1 MNIKFNND
9 QKVTMFNKVP
19 EVTIFFWLVKMMST
33 TVGETA
39 ADFLTYNLHMGL
51 AITTAITGVLFLGT
65 LFLQLKS
72 KQYIPWV
79 YWSTVVMISV
89 LGTLITD
96 DLVDNF
102 GVALQTTTIVFS
114 LALLI
119 TFALWYV
126 SEKTLSIHSINT
138 TKRELYYWTAILFT
152 FALGTSAGD
161 QVAESLDVGYA
172 LSGLI
177 FGALIG
183 LSALAYYVANANSV
197 LIFWVAYILT
207 RPFGASFGDYLSQ
220 PVENGGLGLGTTSTS
235 FLFITVIAVLVV
247 HMTICKKSQLFSN

>member
-1 MNIKFNND
+1 MNIKLDNNR
-9 QKVTMFNKVP
+9 VAMLNKVP

-51 AITTAITGVLFLGT
+51 VITTAITGLLFLGT
-65 LFLQLKS
+65 LFLQLKT
-72 KQYIPWV
+72 KQYVPWV

-119 TFALWYV
+119 TFALWYA

-138 TKRELYYWTAILFT
+138 SKRELYYWTAILFT

-161 QVAESLDVGYA
+161 QVAESMDVGYA
-172 LSGLI
+172 LSGMI
-177 FGALIG
+177 FSALIG
-183 LSALAYYVANANSV
+183 LSALAYYVLNANAV

-220 PVENGGLGLGTTSTS
+220 PAENGGLALGTTSTS
-235 FLFITVIAVLVV
+235 ILFIFVITLLVAYMTLRQKKVLAG
-247 HMTICKKSQLFSN
+247 S

>member
-1 MNIKFNND
+1 MNIKPDNN
-9 QKVTMFNKVP
+9 QLAMLNKVP
-19 EVTIFFWLVKMMST
+19 EVTVFFWLVKMMST

-51 AITTAITGVLFLGT
+51 VITTVITGILFLGT
-65 LFLQLKS
+65 LILQLKT
-72 KQYIPWV
+72 KQYVPWV

-102 GVALQTTTIVFS
+102 GVALQTTTTVFS
-114 LALLI
+114 LALLV
-119 TFALWYV
+119 TFVLWFA
-126 SEKTLSIHSINT
+126 SEKTLSIHSIDT

-161 QVAESLDVGYA
+161 QVAESLNVGYA
-172 LSGLI
+172 LSGMI

-183 LSALAYYVANANSV
+183 LSALAYYILNANPV

-220 PVENGGLGLGTTSTS
+220 PAENGGLALGTTSTS
-235 FLFITVIAVLVV
+235 IIFIFVITVLVAY
-247 HMTICKKSQLFSN
+247 MTIRQRSALIHN

>member
-1 MNIKFNND
+1 MNIKLNND
-9 QKVTMFNKVP
+9 QATMLNKVP
-19 EVTIFFWLVKMMST
+19 EVMIFFWLVKMMST

-39 ADFLTYNLHMGL
+39 ADFLTYKLHMGL
-51 AITTAITGVLFLGT
+51 VITTAITGILFFGS

-72 KQYIPWV
+72 KQYVPWI
-79 YWSTVVMISV
+79 YWATVVMISV

-96 DLVDNF
+96 NLVDNF
-102 GVALQTTTIVFS
+102 GVALQTTTAIFS
-114 LALLI
+114 VALLI
-119 TFALWYV
+119 TFTLWYA
-126 SEKTLSIHSINT
+126 SEKTLSIHSITT

-172 LSGLI
+172 LSGMI

-183 LSALAYYVANANSV
+183 LSALAYYILNANAV

-220 PVENGGLGLGTTSTS
+220 PTENGGLALGTTSTS
-235 FLFITVIAVLVV
+235 IIFIFVITLLVAY
-247 HMTICKKSQLFSN
+247 MTLRQKKVFAGS

>member
-1 MNIKFNND
+1 MNIKLKND
-9 QKVTMFNKVP
+9 QATMLNKVP
-19 EVTIFFWLVKMMST
+19 EVMIFFWLVKMMST

-39 ADFLTYNLHMGL
+39 ADFLTYKLHLGL
-51 AITTAITGVLFLGT
+51 VITTAITGILFLGS

-72 KQYIPWV
+72 KQYVPWI
-79 YWSTVVMISV
+79 YWLTVVMISV

-96 DLVDNF
+96 NLVDNF
-102 GVALQTTTIVFS
+102 GVALQTTTAVFS
-114 LALLI
+114 VALLI
-119 TFALWYV
+119 TFALWYA
-126 SEKTLSIHSINT
+126 SEKTLSIHSITT

-172 LSGLI
+172 LSGMI

-183 LSALAYYVANANSV
+183 LSALAYYIFKANPV

-207 RPFGASFGDYLSQ
+207 RPFGASLGDYLSQ
-220 PVENGGLGLGTTSTS
+220 PAENGGLALGTTSTS
-235 FLFITVIAVLVV
+235 FIFIFVITLLVTY
-247 HMTICKKSQLFSN
+247 MTIRQKKVLCG

>member
-1 MNIKFNND
+1 MNIKPDNN
-9 QKVTMFNKVP
+9 QLAMLNKVP
-19 EVTIFFWLVKMMST
+19 EVTVFFWLVKMMST

-51 AITTAITGVLFLGT
+51 VITTVITGILFLGT
-65 LFLQLKS
+65 LILQLKT
-72 KQYIPWV
+72 KQYVPWV

-102 GVALQTTTIVFS
+102 GVALQTTTTVFS
-114 LALLI
+114 LALLV
-119 TFALWYV
+119 TFVLWFA
-126 SEKTLSIHSINT
+126 SEKTLSIHSIDT

-161 QVAESLDVGYA
+161 QVAESLNVGYA
-172 LSGLI
+172 LSGMI

-183 LSALAYYVANANSV
+183 LSALAYYILNANPV

-220 PVENGGLGLGTTSTS
+220 PAENGGLALGTTSTS
-235 FLFITVIAVLVV
+235 IIFIFVITVLVAY
-247 HMTICKKSQLFSN
+247 MSIRQKTTLLRD

>member
-1 MNIKFNND
+1 MNITLKND
-9 QKVTMFNKVP
+9 KAAMLNKVP
-19 EVTIFFWLVKMMST
+19 EVMIFFWLVKMMST

-51 AITTAITGVLFLGT
+51 VITTAITGILFLGA

-72 KQYIPWV
+72 KQYVPWI

-102 GVALQTTTIVFS
+102 GVALQTTTTVFS

-119 TFALWYV
+119 TFALWYA

-161 QVAESLDVGYA
+161 QVAEGMDVGYA
-172 LSGLI
+172 LSGMI

-183 LSALAYYVANANSV
+183 LSALAYYVLNANAV

-220 PVENGGLGLGTTSTS
+220 PAENGGLALGTTSTS
-235 FLFITVIAVLVV
+235 IIFIFVITLLVAY
-247 HMTICKKSQLFSN
+247 MTLRQKKVFAGS

>member
-1 MNIKFNND
+1 MNIKRKND
-9 QKVTMFNKVP
+9 QVIMLNKVP
-19 EVTIFFWLVKMMST
+19 EVMIFFWLVKMMST

-39 ADFLTYNLHMGL
+39 ADFLTYKLHMGL
-51 AITTAITGVLFLGT
+51 VITTAITGVLFLGT
-65 LFLQLKS
+65 LFLQLKN
-72 KQYIPWV
+72 KQYVPWI

-102 GVALQTTTIVFS
+102 GVALQTTTAVFS
-114 LALLI
+114 VALLI
-119 TFALWYV
+119 TFALWYA

-138 TKRELYYWTAILFT
+138 AKRELYYWTAILFT

-172 LSGLI
+172 LSGMI

-183 LSALAYYVANANSV
+183 LSALAYYIFKANPV
-197 LIFWVAYILT
+197 MIFWVAYILT

-220 PVENGGLGLGTTSTS
+220 PAENGGLALGTTSTS
-235 FLFITVIAVLVV
+235 FIFIFVITLLVTY
-247 HMTICKKSQLFSN
+247 MTIRQKKVCG

>member
-1 MNIKFNND
+1 MNITRNND
-9 QKVTMFNKVP
+9 QVKLLNKVP

-39 ADFLTYNLHMGL
+39 ADFLTYNLQMGL
-51 AITTAITGVLFLGT
+51 VITTAITGVLFLGT

-72 KQYIPWV
+72 KQYVPWI

-102 GVALQTTTIVFS
+102 GVALQTTTTVFS

-119 TFALWYV
+119 TFALWYA
-126 SEKTLSIHSINT
+126 SEKTLSIHSIDT

-161 QVAESLDVGYA
+161 QVAESLGIGYA
-172 LSGLI
+172 LSGMI

-183 LSALAYYVANANSV
+183 LSALAYYILNANSV

-220 PVENGGLGLGTTSTS
+220 PAENGGLALGTTSTS
-235 FLFITVIAVLVV
+235 VIFIFVITLLVSY
-247 HMTICKKSQLFSN
+247 MTLRQKTTLIRN